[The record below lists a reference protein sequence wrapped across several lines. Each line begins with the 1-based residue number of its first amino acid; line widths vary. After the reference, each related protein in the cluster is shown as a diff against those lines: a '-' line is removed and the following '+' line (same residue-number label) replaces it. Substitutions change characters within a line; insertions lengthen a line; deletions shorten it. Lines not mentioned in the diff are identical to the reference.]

1 MYFYYFFVFA
11 GYDTSSGL
19 DFESLG
25 PSGAMI
31 TGSHSANNNTHIN
44 IPCTVTDSTTGATYS
59 VSKIHN
65 SSFID
70 SQNPITSVNIPS
82 CIEEIG
88 LYAFAYNAITSLSIP
103 NGVEIIEAL
112 AFTNN
117 DLASLTIGESVTHIG
132 AQAFYSNNLVSIIIP
147 QSTTF
152 LGYDAFGDNLLT
164 KVIFKGNNPSLGQE
178 SVFGGN
184 QNLTVIKNYQNTTG
198 WTDTCSSACF
208 AWDQQLKFVVAPTAY
223 SGPNQTI
230 HDDATPGA
238 SVTLNGSNSSDD
250 EGIITYSW
258 SGSDGS
264 SYSGISPIVNV
275 SIGTTL
281 FTLTV
286 TDDDYESN
294 TDPVRVSITL
304 YNNPPVANAGSNQ
317 SVPEDATPGASVT
330 LNASGSSDDNLITT
344 YAWSGSDGSSYIGAS
359 HTITMP
365 RGTIVYTLTVTD
377 SHGDT
382 DTDTVSIT
390 VYNPPPVANAG
401 TNTTIHD
408 DATPGTSVALD
419 ASGSSDNNPIAS
431 YAWAG
436 SDGSTHTGISPTASV
451 PVGTTVYTL
460 TVTDADGETD
470 TDTVTIILYNDAP
483 TANAGTNQ
491 SIRDDS
497 IPGGGSVTLDASGSS
512 DDNPISSYTW
522 TGSDGSSY
530 SGISPAVTVAL
541 GTTVYTLTVTD
552 SHGVTDTDTVSI
564 TLYNDAPIA
573 EAGNNQTIQD
583 DTTPGVSITLDGSGS
598 TDDIEISSYSWSG
611 SDGST
616 YSGISPTV
624 SAPVGTTVYTLTV
637 TDSHG
642 ETGTDT
648 ISINLQYYNY
658 APIAASGNNQTIH
671 DDVIPGASVTLN
683 ANGSSDDIGIG
694 SYSWSGSDG
703 STYSG
708 ISPMVSVAIGTTVFT
723 LTVTDTD
730 GVTDTDTVSI
740 TLYNNSPVAHA
751 GTNQSIQDDATP
763 GASVTL
769 DASGSSDDNPVSSYL
784 WSGSDGSSYNGI
796 SPTITAP
803 VGTTVYTL
811 LVTDSHGVTAID
823 TVSVT
828 VAPAGDAGGS
838 SDDNANQA
846 PVAEAGNNQTIQDDD
861 TPGTSLTLDGSGS
874 TDDVGISSYSWTSS
888 DGSTYSGISPS
899 VSLPV
904 GSTIFTLTVTDAG
917 GKTDTDYVYIT
928 LNYYNNAPIAEA
940 GNNQTI
946 NDDATPGA
954 SVTLNANGSSDDIAI
969 GSYSWSGSDGS
980 TYSGISP
987 TVSVAIGTT
996 VYTLTVTDTD
1006 GATGTD
1012 TVSITLYNNAP
1023 VANAGSN
1030 QSILDDATPGGAPV
1044 TLNASSS
1051 SDENP
1056 IASYAWSGSN
1066 GSSFSGIS
1074 PSVTVALGTTVYTLT
1089 VTDSHGVTD
1098 TDTVSITLYNDA
1110 PIAEA
1115 GNNQTIQDDTTPGV
1129 SITLDGSGS
1138 TDDIE
1143 ISSYSWSGSDGST
1156 YSGISPT
1163 VSAPVGTTVYTLT
1176 VTDSHGETGTD
1187 TISINLQYYNYAP
1200 IAASGNNQTIHDDVI
1215 PGASVTLNANGS
1227 SDDIGIGSYSWSG
1240 SDGST
1245 YSGISP
1251 MVSVAIGTTVF
1262 TLTVTDTDGVTDT
1275 DTVSITLY
1283 NNSPVAHA
1291 GTNQSI
1297 QDDATPGASVT
1308 LDASGS
1314 SDDNPVSSY
1323 LWSGSDGSSYNGISP
1338 TITAPV
1344 GTTVYTLLVTDSH
1357 GVTAIDT
1364 VSVTVAPAGDAG
1376 GSSDDNANQAPV
1388 AEAGNNQTI
1397 QDDDT
1402 PGTSLTL
1409 DGSGSTDDV
1418 GISSYSWTSSDGST
1432 YSGISPSVSLPV
1444 GSTIFT
1450 LTVTDAGGKTDTD
1463 YVYITLNYYNNAPIA
1478 EAGNNQT
1485 INDDATP
1492 GASVTLNA
1500 NGSSDDIAIGSYS
1513 WSGSDGSTYTGISPT
1528 VSVAIG
1534 TTVYTLIVT
1543 DTDGATDTDTVSI
1556 TLYNNAPVANAGSN
1570 QSILDDSTPGD
1581 ESVTLDASNSS
1592 DDNPIVSYA
1601 WSGSDGSNF
1610 SGVSSTVTM
1619 SIGTIVYTLT
1629 VTDSHGET
1637 DTDTVSI
1644 TLYNNAPVA
1653 NAGSNQSIL
1662 DDSTPGDESVTLDAS
1677 NSSDDNPIV
1686 SYAWSGSDGSNFS
1699 GVSSTVTMS
1708 IGTIVYTLTVTD
1720 SHGETDTDTVSIA
1733 LYNNAPVANAG
1744 SNQSVTYDGTS
1755 ASASVN
1761 LDGSGSS
1768 DENPITSYVW
1778 TGDDGSTYTGI
1789 SPAITTP
1796 VGTTVYTLTVTDSH
1810 GVTDTDTMTISL
1822 ATLPPTADAGPNQS
1836 FQVLYQ
1842 GSLPVI
1848 ELDASGST
1856 DDMGISSYSWSGSNG
1871 EIFSGIKPLL
1881 SVPFG
1886 ASTYVLTVKD
1896 AENQPDTDSV
1906 SITVVAYTEGNPP
1919 GESVSKTIST
1929 DGTATN
1935 STITYGATSD
1945 GETLSTYFSIND
1957 EINLFSEI
1965 YTDPAYTGQPGEIYV
1980 VLVSKEN
1987 GIIVYTALNEFGIWE
2002 VWNTSLKLL
2011 PSARY
2016 VEALGEVESIV
2027 IYSGALDAGEKL
2039 IYVGYSLYTPEGVP
2053 AIITTLQPYK
2063 LNVSD

>member
-1 MYFYYFFVFA
+1 MRLLGICTFIISFILSSDFVFA

-152 LGYDAFGDNLLT
+152 LGFDAFGNNLLT

-208 AWDQQLKFVVAPTAY
+208 AWDQQLKFVVAPTAH

-530 SGISPAVTVAL
+530 SGISPA
-541 GTTVYTLTVTD
+541 
-552 SHGVTDTDTVSI
+552 
-564 TLYNDAPIA
+564 
-573 EAGNNQTIQD
+573 
-583 DTTPGVSITLDGSGS
+583 
-598 TDDIEISSYSWSG
+598 
-611 SDGST
+611 
-616 YSGISPTV
+616 
-624 SAPVGTTVYTLTV
+624 
-637 TDSHG
+637 
-642 ETGTDT
+642 
-648 ISINLQYYNY
+648 
-658 APIAASGNNQTIH
+658 
-671 DDVIPGASVTLN
+671 
-683 ANGSSDDIGIG
+683 
-694 SYSWSGSDG
+694 
-703 STYSG
+703 
-708 ISPMVSVAIGTTVFT
+708 
-723 LTVTDTD
+723 
-730 GVTDTDTVSI
+730 
-740 TLYNNSPVAHA
+740 
-751 GTNQSIQDDATP
+751 
-763 GASVTL
+763 
-769 DASGSSDDNPVSSYL
+769 
-784 WSGSDGSSYNGI
+784 
-796 SPTITAP
+796 
-803 VGTTVYTL
+803 
-811 LVTDSHGVTAID
+811 
-823 TVSVT
+823 
-828 VAPAGDAGGS
+828 
-838 SDDNANQA
+838 
-846 PVAEAGNNQTIQDDD
+846 
-861 TPGTSLTLDGSGS
+861 
-874 TDDVGISSYSWTSS
+874 
-888 DGSTYSGISPS
+888 
-899 VSLPV
+899 
-904 GSTIFTLTVTDAG
+904 
-917 GKTDTDYVYIT
+917 
-928 LNYYNNAPIAEA
+928 
-940 GNNQTI
+940 
-946 NDDATPGA
+946 
-954 SVTLNANGSSDDIAI
+954 
-969 GSYSWSGSDGS
+969 
-980 TYSGISP
+980 
-987 TVSVAIGTT
+987 
-996 VYTLTVTDTD
+996 
-1006 GATGTD
+1006 
-1012 TVSITLYNNAP
+1012 
-1023 VANAGSN
+1023 
-1030 QSILDDATPGGAPV
+1030 
-1044 TLNASSS
+1044 
-1051 SDENP
+1051 
-1056 IASYAWSGSN
+1056 
-1066 GSSFSGIS
+1066 
-1074 PSVTVALGTTVYTLT
+1074 VTVALGTTVYTLT

>member
-1 MYFYYFFVFA
+1 MRLLAICTFIILFILSSNFVFA
-11 GYDTSSGL
+11 GYDASSGL

-65 SSFID
+65 SSFMD

-88 LYAFAYNAITSLSIP
+88 PYAFAYNAITSLSIP

-208 AWDQQLKFVVAPTAY
+208 AWDQQLKFVVAPTAH

-683 ANGSSDDIGIG
+683 ANGSSDDI
-694 SYSWSGSDG
+694 
-703 STYSG
+703 
-708 ISPMVSVAIGTTVFT
+708 
-723 LTVTDTD
+723 
-730 GVTDTDTVSI
+730 
-740 TLYNNSPVAHA
+740 
-751 GTNQSIQDDATP
+751 
-763 GASVTL
+763 
-769 DASGSSDDNPVSSYL
+769 
-784 WSGSDGSSYNGI
+784 
-796 SPTITAP
+796 
-803 VGTTVYTL
+803 
-811 LVTDSHGVTAID
+811 
-823 TVSVT
+823 
-828 VAPAGDAGGS
+828 
-838 SDDNANQA
+838 
-846 PVAEAGNNQTIQDDD
+846 
-861 TPGTSLTLDGSGS
+861 
-874 TDDVGISSYSWTSS
+874 
-888 DGSTYSGISPS
+888 
-899 VSLPV
+899 
-904 GSTIFTLTVTDAG
+904 
-917 GKTDTDYVYIT
+917 
-928 LNYYNNAPIAEA
+928 
-940 GNNQTI
+940 
-946 NDDATPGA
+946 
-954 SVTLNANGSSDDIAI
+954 
-969 GSYSWSGSDGS
+969 
-980 TYSGISP
+980 
-987 TVSVAIGTT
+987 
-996 VYTLTVTDTD
+996 
-1006 GATGTD
+1006 
-1012 TVSITLYNNAP
+1012 
-1023 VANAGSN
+1023 
-1030 QSILDDATPGGAPV
+1030 
-1044 TLNASSS
+1044 
-1051 SDENP
+1051 
-1056 IASYAWSGSN
+1056 
-1066 GSSFSGIS
+1066 
-1074 PSVTVALGTTVYTLT
+1074 
-1089 VTDSHGVTD
+1089 
-1098 TDTVSITLYNDA
+1098 
-1110 PIAEA
+1110 
-1115 GNNQTIQDDTTPGV
+1115 
-1129 SITLDGSGS
+1129 
-1138 TDDIE
+1138 
-1143 ISSYSWSGSDGST
+1143 
-1156 YSGISPT
+1156 
-1163 VSAPVGTTVYTLT
+1163 
-1176 VTDSHGETGTD
+1176 
-1187 TISINLQYYNYAP
+1187 
-1200 IAASGNNQTIHDDVI
+1200 
-1215 PGASVTLNANGS
+1215 
-1227 SDDIGIGSYSWSG
+1227 
-1240 SDGST
+1240 
-1245 YSGISP
+1245 
-1251 MVSVAIGTTVF
+1251 
-1262 TLTVTDTDGVTDT
+1262 
-1275 DTVSITLY
+1275 
-1283 NNSPVAHA
+1283 
-1291 GTNQSI
+1291 
-1297 QDDATPGASVT
+1297 
-1308 LDASGS
+1308 
-1314 SDDNPVSSY
+1314 
-1323 LWSGSDGSSYNGISP
+1323 
-1338 TITAPV
+1338 
-1344 GTTVYTLLVTDSH
+1344 
-1357 GVTAIDT
+1357 
-1364 VSVTVAPAGDAG
+1364 
-1376 GSSDDNANQAPV
+1376 
-1388 AEAGNNQTI
+1388 
-1397 QDDDT
+1397 
-1402 PGTSLTL
+1402 
-1409 DGSGSTDDV
+1409 
-1418 GISSYSWTSSDGST
+1418 
-1432 YSGISPSVSLPV
+1432 
-1444 GSTIFT
+1444 
-1450 LTVTDAGGKTDTD
+1450 
-1463 YVYITLNYYNNAPIA
+1463 
-1478 EAGNNQT
+1478 
-1485 INDDATP
+1485 
-1492 GASVTLNA
+1492 
-1500 NGSSDDIAIGSYS
+1500 AIGSYS

-1570 QSILDDSTPGD
+1570 QS
-1581 ESVTLDASNSS
+1581 
-1592 DDNPIVSYA
+1592 
-1601 WSGSDGSNF
+1601 
-1610 SGVSSTVTM
+1610 
-1619 SIGTIVYTLT
+1619 
-1629 VTDSHGET
+1629 
-1637 DTDTVSI
+1637 
-1644 TLYNNAPVA
+1644 
-1653 NAGSNQSIL
+1653 
-1662 DDSTPGDESVTLDAS
+1662 
-1677 NSSDDNPIV
+1677 
-1686 SYAWSGSDGSNFS
+1686 
-1699 GVSSTVTMS
+1699 
-1708 IGTIVYTLTVTD
+1708 
-1720 SHGETDTDTVSIA
+1720 
-1733 LYNNAPVANAG
+1733 
-1744 SNQSVTYDGTS
+1744 VTYDGTS

-1789 SPAITTP
+1789 SSSVTVAL
-1796 VGTTVYTLTVTDSH
+1796 GTTVYTLTVTDSH
-1810 GVTDTDTMTISL
+1810 GVTDTDTVSINLTTSAPI
-1822 ATLPPTADAGPNQS
+1822 ANAGPDQS

-1842 GSLPVI
+1842 GSRPVI
-1848 ELDASGST
+1848 ELNASGST

-1871 EIFSGIKPLL
+1871 ETFSGIKPLL

-1886 ASTYVLTVKD
+1886 ASTYVLTVRD

-1906 SITVVAYTEGNPP
+1906 SITVVAYTEGSPP

-1929 DGTATN
+1929 NGVATN

-1957 EINLFSEI
+1957 EISLFSEI

-2011 PSARY
+2011 PTARY

-2027 IYSGALDAGEKL
+2027 IYSGALNAGEKL

-2053 AIITTLQPYK
+2053 TIITTLQPYA

>member
-1 MYFYYFFVFA
+1 MRLLGICTFIISFILSSDFVFA

-103 NGVEIIEAL
+103 NGVEIIEGL

-152 LGYDAFGDNLLT
+152 LGFDAFGNNLLT

-823 TVSVT
+823 TVSITVT
-828 VAPAGDAGGS
+828 PPGGAGGS
-838 SDDNANQA
+838 GDDNANQT

-861 TPGTSLTLDGSGS
+861 IPGTSLTLDGSGS
-874 TDDVGISSYSWTSS
+874 TDDVGISSYSWTGS
-888 DGSTYSGISPS
+888 DGSTYSGTSPT

-980 TYSGISP
+980 TYSG
-987 TVSVAIGTT
+987 
-996 VYTLTVTDTD
+996 L
-1006 GATGTD
+1006 
-1012 TVSITLYNNAP
+1012 
-1023 VANAGSN
+1023 
-1030 QSILDDATPGGAPV
+1030 
-1044 TLNASSS
+1044 
-1051 SDENP
+1051 
-1056 IASYAWSGSN
+1056 
-1066 GSSFSGIS
+1066 
-1074 PSVTVALGTTVYTLT
+1074 
-1089 VTDSHGVTD
+1089 
-1098 TDTVSITLYNDA
+1098 
-1110 PIAEA
+1110 
-1115 GNNQTIQDDTTPGV
+1115 
-1129 SITLDGSGS
+1129 
-1138 TDDIE
+1138 
-1143 ISSYSWSGSDGST
+1143 
-1156 YSGISPT
+1156 
-1163 VSAPVGTTVYTLT
+1163 
-1176 VTDSHGETGTD
+1176 
-1187 TISINLQYYNYAP
+1187 
-1200 IAASGNNQTIHDDVI
+1200 
-1215 PGASVTLNANGS
+1215 
-1227 SDDIGIGSYSWSG
+1227 
-1240 SDGST
+1240 
-1245 YSGISP
+1245 
-1251 MVSVAIGTTVF
+1251 
-1262 TLTVTDTDGVTDT
+1262 
-1275 DTVSITLY
+1275 
-1283 NNSPVAHA
+1283 
-1291 GTNQSI
+1291 
-1297 QDDATPGASVT
+1297 
-1308 LDASGS
+1308 
-1314 SDDNPVSSY
+1314 
-1323 LWSGSDGSSYNGISP
+1323 
-1338 TITAPV
+1338 
-1344 GTTVYTLLVTDSH
+1344 
-1357 GVTAIDT
+1357 
-1364 VSVTVAPAGDAG
+1364 
-1376 GSSDDNANQAPV
+1376 
-1388 AEAGNNQTI
+1388 
-1397 QDDDT
+1397 
-1402 PGTSLTL
+1402 
-1409 DGSGSTDDV
+1409 
-1418 GISSYSWTSSDGST
+1418 
-1432 YSGISPSVSLPV
+1432 
-1444 GSTIFT
+1444 
-1450 LTVTDAGGKTDTD
+1450 
-1463 YVYITLNYYNNAPIA
+1463 
-1478 EAGNNQT
+1478 
-1485 INDDATP
+1485 
-1492 GASVTLNA
+1492 
-1500 NGSSDDIAIGSYS
+1500 
-1513 WSGSDGSTYTGISPT
+1513 SPT

-1570 QSILDDSTPGD
+1570 QSILDDATPGD

-1629 VTDSHGET
+1629 V
-1637 DTDTVSI
+1637 
-1644 TLYNNAPVA
+1644 A
-1653 NAGSNQSIL
+1653 
-1662 DDSTPGDESVTLDAS
+1662 
-1677 NSSDDNPIV
+1677 
-1686 SYAWSGSDGSNFS
+1686 
-1699 GVSSTVTMS
+1699 
-1708 IGTIVYTLTVTD
+1708 D

-1755 ASASVN
+1755 ASASVT

-1848 ELDASGST
+1848 ELNASGST

-1886 ASTYVLTVKD
+1886 ASTYVLTVRD

-2053 AIITTLQPYK
+2053 TIITTLQPYA

>member
-1 MYFYYFFVFA
+1 MRLLVICTFIILFILSSNFVYA
-11 GYDTSSGL
+11 GYDASSGL

-25 PSGAMI
+25 PNGAMI
-31 TGSHSANNNTHIN
+31 TGSHSANNNTNIN

-763 GASVTL
+763 GAS
-769 DASGSSDDNPVSSYL
+769 A
-784 WSGSDGSSYNGI
+784 
-796 SPTITAP
+796 
-803 VGTTVYTL
+803 
-811 LVTDSHGVTAID
+811 
-823 TVSVT
+823 
-828 VAPAGDAGGS
+828 
-838 SDDNANQA
+838 
-846 PVAEAGNNQTIQDDD
+846 
-861 TPGTSLTLDGSGS
+861 
-874 TDDVGISSYSWTSS
+874 
-888 DGSTYSGISPS
+888 
-899 VSLPV
+899 
-904 GSTIFTLTVTDAG
+904 
-917 GKTDTDYVYIT
+917 
-928 LNYYNNAPIAEA
+928 
-940 GNNQTI
+940 
-946 NDDATPGA
+946 
-954 SVTLNANGSSDDIAI
+954 
-969 GSYSWSGSDGS
+969 
-980 TYSGISP
+980 
-987 TVSVAIGTT
+987 
-996 VYTLTVTDTD
+996 
-1006 GATGTD
+1006 
-1012 TVSITLYNNAP
+1012 
-1023 VANAGSN
+1023 
-1030 QSILDDATPGGAPV
+1030 
-1044 TLNASSS
+1044 
-1051 SDENP
+1051 
-1056 IASYAWSGSN
+1056 
-1066 GSSFSGIS
+1066 
-1074 PSVTVALGTTVYTLT
+1074 
-1089 VTDSHGVTD
+1089 
-1098 TDTVSITLYNDA
+1098 
-1110 PIAEA
+1110 
-1115 GNNQTIQDDTTPGV
+1115 
-1129 SITLDGSGS
+1129 
-1138 TDDIE
+1138 
-1143 ISSYSWSGSDGST
+1143 
-1156 YSGISPT
+1156 
-1163 VSAPVGTTVYTLT
+1163 
-1176 VTDSHGETGTD
+1176 
-1187 TISINLQYYNYAP
+1187 
-1200 IAASGNNQTIHDDVI
+1200 
-1215 PGASVTLNANGS
+1215 
-1227 SDDIGIGSYSWSG
+1227 
-1240 SDGST
+1240 
-1245 YSGISP
+1245 
-1251 MVSVAIGTTVF
+1251 
-1262 TLTVTDTDGVTDT
+1262 
-1275 DTVSITLY
+1275 
-1283 NNSPVAHA
+1283 
-1291 GTNQSI
+1291 
-1297 QDDATPGASVT
+1297 T

>member
-1 MYFYYFFVFA
+1 MRLLAICTFIILFILSSNFVYA
-11 GYDTSSGL
+11 GYDASSGL

-25 PSGAMI
+25 PNGAMI

-44 IPCTVTDSTTGATYS
+44 IPCTVTDYTTGATYS

-65 SSFID
+65 SSFMD

-82 CIEEIG
+82 CIKEIG

-103 NGVEIIEAL
+103 NGVEIIEGL

-117 DLASLTIGESVTHIG
+117 DLTSLTIGESVTHIG

-208 AWDQQLKFVVAPTAY
+208 AWDQQLKFVVAPTAH

-330 LNASGSSDDNLITT
+330 LNASGSSDDNLITI

-470 TDTVTIILYNDAP
+470 TDTVTIILYNNAP
-483 TANAGTNQ
+483 VAHASTNQ

-874 TDDVGISSYSWTSS
+874 TDDVGISSYSWTGS

-980 TYSGISP
+980 TYSGLSP
-987 TVSVAIGTT
+987 TVSMAIGTT
-996 VYTLTVTDTD
+996 VYTLT
-1006 GATGTD
+1006 
-1012 TVSITLYNNAP
+1012 
-1023 VANAGSN
+1023 
-1030 QSILDDATPGGAPV
+1030 
-1044 TLNASSS
+1044 
-1051 SDENP
+1051 
-1056 IASYAWSGSN
+1056 
-1066 GSSFSGIS
+1066 
-1074 PSVTVALGTTVYTLT
+1074 
-1089 VTDSHGVTD
+1089 
-1098 TDTVSITLYNDA
+1098 
-1110 PIAEA
+1110 
-1115 GNNQTIQDDTTPGV
+1115 
-1129 SITLDGSGS
+1129 
-1138 TDDIE
+1138 
-1143 ISSYSWSGSDGST
+1143 
-1156 YSGISPT
+1156 
-1163 VSAPVGTTVYTLT
+1163 
-1176 VTDSHGETGTD
+1176 
-1187 TISINLQYYNYAP
+1187 
-1200 IAASGNNQTIHDDVI
+1200 
-1215 PGASVTLNANGS
+1215 
-1227 SDDIGIGSYSWSG
+1227 
-1240 SDGST
+1240 
-1245 YSGISP
+1245 
-1251 MVSVAIGTTVF
+1251 
-1262 TLTVTDTDGVTDT
+1262 
-1275 DTVSITLY
+1275 
-1283 NNSPVAHA
+1283 
-1291 GTNQSI
+1291 
-1297 QDDATPGASVT
+1297 
-1308 LDASGS
+1308 
-1314 SDDNPVSSY
+1314 
-1323 LWSGSDGSSYNGISP
+1323 
-1338 TITAPV
+1338 
-1344 GTTVYTLLVTDSH
+1344 
-1357 GVTAIDT
+1357 
-1364 VSVTVAPAGDAG
+1364 
-1376 GSSDDNANQAPV
+1376 
-1388 AEAGNNQTI
+1388 
-1397 QDDDT
+1397 
-1402 PGTSLTL
+1402 
-1409 DGSGSTDDV
+1409 
-1418 GISSYSWTSSDGST
+1418 
-1432 YSGISPSVSLPV
+1432 
-1444 GSTIFT
+1444 
-1450 LTVTDAGGKTDTD
+1450 
-1463 YVYITLNYYNNAPIA
+1463 
-1478 EAGNNQT
+1478 
-1485 INDDATP
+1485 
-1492 GASVTLNA
+1492 
-1500 NGSSDDIAIGSYS
+1500 
-1513 WSGSDGSTYTGISPT
+1513 
-1528 VSVAIG
+1528 
-1534 TTVYTLIVT
+1534 VT

-1570 QSILDDSTPGD
+1570 QSILDD
-1581 ESVTLDASNSS
+1581 A
-1592 DDNPIVSYA
+1592 
-1601 WSGSDGSNF
+1601 
-1610 SGVSSTVTM
+1610 
-1619 SIGTIVYTLT
+1619 
-1629 VTDSHGET
+1629 
-1637 DTDTVSI
+1637 
-1644 TLYNNAPVA
+1644 
-1653 NAGSNQSIL
+1653 
-1662 DDSTPGDESVTLDAS
+1662 TPGDESVTLDAS

-1755 ASASVN
+1755 ASASVT

-1848 ELDASGST
+1848 ELNASGST